1 MGLIGP
7 ELRANQRAND
17 LFLEILTS
25 RRAPERTLRRM
36 NEAGVLGRLL
46 PDFGRIVAMM
56 QFNMYHHYT
65 ADEHLLRAIGLLSEV
80 EQGKATEE
88 HPIAFELLSSGEI
101 KRNVIYLA
109 VLLHDIAKGR
119 PEDHSIVGARIA
131 RRLGPRL
138 GLQKLK
144 HDLLN
149 G

>member
-1 MGLIGP
+1 M
-7 ELRANQRAND
+7 
-17 LFLEILTS
+17 
-25 RRAPERTLRRM
+25 
-36 NEAGVLGRLL
+36 LGRFV

-101 KRNVIYLA
+101 NRNVIYLA

-119 PEDHSIVGARIA
+119 PEDHSIAGARIA
-131 RRLGPRL
+131 RRLGL
-138 GLQKLK
+138 GWVLQKLK
-144 HDLLN
+144 H

>member
-1 MGLIGP
+1 
-7 ELRANQRAND
+7 
-17 LFLEILTS
+17 
-25 RRAPERTLRRM
+25 
-36 NEAGVLGRLL
+36 
-46 PDFGRIVAMM
+46 MM

-101 KRNVIYLA
+101 NRNVIYLA

-119 PEDHSIVGARIA
+119 PEDHSIAGARIA

-138 GLQKLK
+138 GFTKLK
-144 HDLLN
+144 H